1 MPQKS
6 IKEGVKMI
14 KQEIVVKEGY
24 EEIYNKLVDMKGK
37 LEEKI
42 RKQVE
47 EEAKTIDNMICE
59 CTDIVEVEVEDVI
72 EETNEEIAGE

>member
-1 MPQKS
+1 
-6 IKEGVKMI
+6 MI